1 MGLENFIIFVKSIY
15 GFVIL
20 QISIFMPR
28 EMLDG
33 KNLLCHERCKKNMK
47 FSKTRRG
54 VIKKRFYILL
64 TSSPRE
70 RSVTCLLFWF
80 RDGEMFP
87 GGDGHTA
94 VTCIAPSTGD
104 TQVVVIT
111 ECPVDNII

>member
-1 MGLENFIIFVKSIY
+1 MKGV
-15 GFVIL
+15 
-20 QISIFMPR
+20 
-28 EMLDG
+28 
-33 KNLLCHERCKKNMK
+33 KKNMK
-47 FSKTRRG
+47 FPKTRRG
-54 VIKKRFYILL
+54 VIKKDL

-80 RDGEMFP
+80 RDGEMSP

>member
-1 MGLENFIIFVKSIY
+1 
-15 GFVIL
+15 
-20 QISIFMPR
+20 
-28 EMLDG
+28 
-33 KNLLCHERCKKNMK
+33 MK
-47 FSKTRRG
+47 FPKTRRG
-54 VIKKRFYILL
+54 VMCNKKRFDCKFYILL
-64 TSSPRE
+64 TSSLRE

-80 RDGEMFP
+80 RDGEMSP